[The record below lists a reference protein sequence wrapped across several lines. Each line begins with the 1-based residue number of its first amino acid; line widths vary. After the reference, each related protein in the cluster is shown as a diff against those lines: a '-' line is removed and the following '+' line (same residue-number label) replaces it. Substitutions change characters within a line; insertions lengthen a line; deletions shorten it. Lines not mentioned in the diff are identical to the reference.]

1 MPHSHSI
8 PSGPFDFPWPT
19 QSNGEPLPRAPNGE
33 NWPTGPD
40 GKPLPSGPNGL
51 RWPTGPNGKPL
62 PVSPMGTPWPVGP
75 NGGLLPSGPGVEPWP
90 KGWPRLPHIHIL
102 PVGPFQ
108 FPTALQPNVPNRGN
122 WPMGQDGK
130 PVPNGPD
137 GLRWP
142 IDPSGKPLP
151 LSPTETYFPTGANKK
166 PLPSSSVLEPWHE
179 GWPNVPHTH
188 LTPNGPFDF
197 PWPVQPNG
205 LLPSGPGVE
214 PWPKGWP
221 RLPHIHILPIGP
233 FDFPSHGLVDGNPDL
248 LSDMKNHK
256 PTSPPWYPTT
266 IRTVELNWTTP
277 SKPDRLYFG
286 PTRMGPLAELVPFE
300 PPKKNGPD
308 SRPVT
313 PSGKHMR
320 PQFPLWDSNGSEKK
334 EANDAKPEVGKDYS
348 PLYSPEVCEDKAPR
362 EVCEMVAPICID
374 TKAAFILEMIKC
386 DFVDQ
391 TSENCRVLY
400 NGGRI
405 ERMD

>member
-19 QSNGEPLPRAPNGE
+19 QPNGEPQPRAPSGE

-40 GKPLPSGPNGL
+40 GKPLPRGPNGL
-51 RWPTGPNGKPL
+51 RWPTGPSGKPL

-102 PVGPFQ
+102 P
-108 FPTALQPNVPNRGN
+108 
-122 WPMGQDGK
+122 
-130 PVPNGPD
+130 
-137 GLRWP
+137 
-142 IDPSGKPLP
+142 
-151 LSPTETYFPTGANKK
+151 
-166 PLPSSSVLEPWHE
+166 
-179 GWPNVPHTH
+179 
-188 LTPNGPFDF
+188 
-197 PWPVQPNG
+197 
-205 LLPSGPGVE
+205 
-214 PWPKGWP
+214 
-221 RLPHIHILPIGP
+221 IGP

-248 LSDMKNHK
+248 LADMKNHK

-308 SRPVT
+308 SGPVT

-386 DFVDQ
+386 KAQQRAQPVNQKAISWIRRAKTVASFTTVVELSAWINE
-391 TSENCRVLY
+391 TSEIKAAYANDDLIAEEIQHLY
-400 NGGRI
+400 RI
-405 ERMD
+405 AHLTGDNACDDLLARIDI